1 MTHTQTTRL
10 VDLDPHTF
18 GEIVD
23 INAPDQEKERLM
35 SMGVCPGRTAELVM
49 KGDPMIIRILGTRIG
64 LSARLGD
71 SIMVEQCHEHCD
83 DDETDTI
90 HFDASPQGDDAH

>member
-1 MTHTQTTRL
+1 MTHHQTTRL
-10 VDLDPHTF
+10 VDLEPHSF

-23 INAPDQEKERLM
+23 IDAPDQEKERLM

-49 KGDPMIIRILGTRIG
+49 KGDPMIIRVLGTRIG

-71 SIMVEQCHEHCD
+71 LIVVEECHEHCD
-83 DDETDTI
+83 EDEPDTI
-90 HFDASPQGDDAH
+90 HFQPSTRGDGKH